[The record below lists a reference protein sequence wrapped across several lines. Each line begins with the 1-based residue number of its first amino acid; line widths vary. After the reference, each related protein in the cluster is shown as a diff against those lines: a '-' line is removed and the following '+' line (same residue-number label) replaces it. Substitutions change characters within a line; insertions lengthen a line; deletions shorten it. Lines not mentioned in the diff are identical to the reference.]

1 VTTTTTITLPAQLA
15 QKLQQRADAERL
27 SPERLAIAYIQA
39 GLAEGEGHQPEPPA
53 DLLEPDPELLAL
65 IEHIKAMP
73 RDPANIIP
81 AKGNLAEA
89 LRALE
94 AVEPDP
100 DYDLDAE
107 IAALDA
113 AEAELR
119 AINKADDIAEGRG

>member
-1 VTTTTTITLPAQLA
+1 MTTTTTITIPAQLA

-27 SPERLAIAYIQA
+27 SPERLALAYIQA
-39 GLAEGEGHQPEPPA
+39 GLAEGEGQPEPPA
-53 DLLEPDPELLAL
+53 EPLEPDPELLAL
-65 IEHIKAMP
+65 IAQIKAMP
-73 RDPANIIP
+73 RDPASVIP
-81 AKGNLAEA
+81 AKGNLAEV
-89 LRALE
+89 LRTLE
-94 AVEPDP
+94 AMEPDP